1 MNQFGIFTDRRG
13 RRWVCGY
20 TLKILFGLVETGN
33 RHFWDYDKL
42 CLQFNRGDKKHESY
56 KTQRHKS

>member
-20 TLKILFGLVETGN
+20 TLKILFGIVETGAKK
-33 RHFWDYDKL
+33 FWNYDKL
-42 CLQFNRGDKKHESY
+42 CQQYDQRRNANAGN
-56 KTQRHKS
+56 KTRRHKR